1 MQILKSILVVILSM
15 TMVSLFGQVKEEII
29 SKKLII
35 EKKITEED
43 GSVRMETIELEG
55 DAIDEY
61 LAEENAFHSD
71 DHKIIMKKFHS
82 MDDSVFEDMEEINI
96 EVDDEKNVIIIRRD
110 GKEEI
115 IELEGYDHKPMK
127 FKEQWITKE
136 MDDRGYLGIMID
148 QTDEG
153 VKIVEV
159 NEGSGAEEAGL
170 QSGDFIREIE
180 GIKVENLEHTID
192 LLSKFKPGDSVK
204 LKYDRNGKSSS
215 VLATLGKYKPMM
227 KEEHKIKRIE
237 KSMDD
242 GDEKKKIKRK
252 IIIIEEE
259 DD

>member
-1 MQILKSILVVILSM
+1 M

-55 DAIDEY
+55 EAIDEY

-82 MDDSVFEDMEEINI
+82 MDDSVFEDMEELEDIDI
-96 EVDDEKNVIIIRRD
+96 EFDSEKNTMIIRRN

-115 IELEGYDHKPMK
+115 IELEGYDNKPTK
-127 FKEQWITKE
+127 FKEHWTMEE
-136 MDDRGYLGIMID
+136 MDDRGYLGVMID
-148 QTDEG
+148 QTEEG

-159 NEGSGAEEAGL
+159 NEASAAAEAGL
-170 QSGDFIREIE
+170 KAGDIIREVNGE
-180 GIKVENLEHTID
+180 EVTKVEQTID
-192 LLSKFKPGDSVK
+192 ILSKFKPGEGVK

-215 VLATLGKYKPMM
+215 VLATLGEYRPMM
-227 KEEHKIKRIE
+227 KEEQEFKWIE
-237 KSMDD
+237 KHDDD
-242 GDEKKKIKRK
+242 GEKKKIKRK